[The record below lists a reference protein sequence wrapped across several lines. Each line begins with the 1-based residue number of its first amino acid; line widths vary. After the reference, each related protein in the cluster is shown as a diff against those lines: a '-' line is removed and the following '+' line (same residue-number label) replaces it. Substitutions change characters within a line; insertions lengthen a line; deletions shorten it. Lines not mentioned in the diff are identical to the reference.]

1 MPARLF
7 LARPTIPLASA
18 LSHRRILKESEVL
31 LRHL

>member
-7 LARPTIPLASA
+7 VARPTIPLAWA
-18 LSHRRILKESEVL
+18 MSHRRILKESKIL